1 MHAATS
7 IDVNQLKS
15 ATSNVFT
22 TFKRNNAIATGDRL
36 TDSDGFISWLGVP
49 L

>member
-15 ATSNVFT
+15 ARSNVFT
-22 TFKRNNAIATGDRL
+22 TFKRSDAIATGARR
-36 TDSDGFISWLGVP
+36 SDGFISRWFEVP